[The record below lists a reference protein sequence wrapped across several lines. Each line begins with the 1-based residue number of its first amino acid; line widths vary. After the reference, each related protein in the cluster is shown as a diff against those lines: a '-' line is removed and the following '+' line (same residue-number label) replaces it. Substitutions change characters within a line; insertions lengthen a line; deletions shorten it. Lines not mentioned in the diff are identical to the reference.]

1 MMNCVYFMFYF
12 PSYYLRGLTFVIEG
26 LTARIKPKRTSFVF
40 EYGIKPLIW
49 KLIIHKIMSL
59 YSSFIERLLSTAT
72 PNNDSK
78 NDNDERINITKESE
92 CKYKRINRCLITSN

>member
-12 PSYYLRGLTFVIEG
+12 PSYYLGGLTFVTEG
-26 LTARIKPKRTSFVF
+26 LTARIKPNTCRTSFVF
-40 EYGIKPLIW
+40 EPGIKPLIC
-49 KLIIHKIMSL
+49 KLIIHINMSL

-78 NDNDERINITKESE
+78 NDNDERINITKVSE
-92 CKYKRINRCLITSN
+92 CKYKIINIY